1 MVEYLKFTP
10 KTANN
15 WARAWQET
23 QRERPWAFPRVI
35 DSFTESQV
43 VGKLWLVKEVKKL
56 KIKPDNVALIGG
68 WYAHFATSVLI
79 EDLNC
84 DTVTNFEI
92 DHDSHFISFKFN
104 RRYKE
109 EKRYRSIRRNVLIQS
124 LKGVETWEGTKT
136 KESQWD
142 VIVNTSC
149 EHMFPMWKFRK
160 LNPQLEDSLYILQS
174 TDATQY
180 EDHINCVKSVEE
192 LADQARIKDIKYSGS
207 KKLPNGMTRFMVIG
221 K

>member
-160 LNPQLEDSLYILQS
+160 LNPQLKDSLYILQ
-174 TDATQY
+174 
-180 EDHINCVKSVEE
+180 
-192 LADQARIKDIKYSGS
+192 
-207 KKLPNGMTRFMVIG
+207 MTSQ
-221 K
+221 KN

>member
-109 EKRYRSIRRNVLIQS
+109 EKRYQRSRNL
-124 LKGVETWEGTKT
+124 GR
-136 KESQWD
+136 
-142 VIVNTSC
+142 
-149 EHMFPMWKFRK
+149 H
-160 LNPQLEDSLYILQS
+160 
-174 TDATQY
+174 
-180 EDHINCVKSVEE
+180 
-192 LADQARIKDIKYSGS
+192 
-207 KKLPNGMTRFMVIG
+207 
-221 K
+221 